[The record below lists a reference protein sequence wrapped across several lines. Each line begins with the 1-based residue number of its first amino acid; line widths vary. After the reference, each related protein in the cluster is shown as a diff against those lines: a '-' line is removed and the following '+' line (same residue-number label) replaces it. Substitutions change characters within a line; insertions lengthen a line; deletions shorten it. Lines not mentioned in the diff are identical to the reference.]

1 MLNKKLIEI
10 IVMDPVYYCVCTV
23 AVAVW
28 AFSLG
33 MILALLVA

>member
-10 IVMDPVYYCVCTV
+10 IVMDEVYLAIAASVI
-23 AVAVW
+23 AVW

-33 MILALLVA
+33 MILAVLVA